1 MAHATPTDPEA
12 LRAEITQTRAEL
24 GKTIEALVAK
34 TDVKARAKVAVEQTT
49 DQAKEKL
56 RSVRHQVLET
66 ASTAGKRAPVV
77 AVAVAALAFA
87 GIAIYLLRRRRS

>member
-56 RSVRHQVLET
+56 RSVRHQVLDT

-77 AVAVAALAFA
+77 AAVAALALA